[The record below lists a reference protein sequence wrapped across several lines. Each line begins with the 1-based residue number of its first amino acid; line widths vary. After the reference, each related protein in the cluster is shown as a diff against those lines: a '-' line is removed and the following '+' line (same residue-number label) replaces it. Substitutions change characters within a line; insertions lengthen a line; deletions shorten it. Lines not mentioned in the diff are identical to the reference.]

1 MKLLKIE
8 NGVGKFYSFE
18 RNAYVEI
25 TLISGETLLKLVDYV
40 IENDDFEFDQYNK
53 DEIKNTVQDIVYKD
67 IFEKLNQLKD
77 QKKSI
82 VDEIEN
88 KYADAS
94 NKYLS

>member
-18 RNAYVEI
+18 RKEYVEI

-40 IENDDFEFDQYNK
+40 IENDDFEFDPYNK
-53 DEIKNTVQDIVYKD
+53 DEIKNAVQDIVYKD

-94 NKYLS
+94 NKYLV